1 MPYLT
6 EGPGGSRYGP
16 GMNAPESG
24 RERRF
29 LIGLARA
36 FGGAIFFALPLLMT
50 MEMWQ
55 LGFYMSRLRLGLFIA
70 LFLPIL
76 MGLSHFA
83 GFQETDSWLEDAA
96 DGVIAYL
103 VGFVTAGLVLVLI
116 GVLDSNMSL
125 RDIVGMTALQAVPA
139 SVGAAMA
146 KGLLGKQPNEE
157 DDGGNRPET
166 GYAGT
171 VFLMLAGAIFFAFNV
186 APTEEMVLIAFDMT
200 TWQSLALVVASLL
213 MMHAFVYAVEF
224 RGQVSR
230 PETASNRGLFLRFTV
245 VGYAVSLL
253 VSLYVLW
260 TFGRLDDSGTLYSV
274 QAMVVLAFP
283 ASLGAAAARLIL

>member
-6 EGPGGSRYGP
+6 EGAGQARYGRI
-16 GMNAPESG
+16 MNHPESG

-83 GFQETDSWLEDAA
+83 GFQKTDSWLEDAV

-116 GVLDSNMSL
+116 GVVDLNMSL

-146 KGLLGKQPNEE
+146 KGLLGKRPNEE

-230 PETASNRGLFLRFTV
+230 PETASKRGLFVRFTV

-283 ASLGAAAARLIL
+283 ASLGAAAARLIF